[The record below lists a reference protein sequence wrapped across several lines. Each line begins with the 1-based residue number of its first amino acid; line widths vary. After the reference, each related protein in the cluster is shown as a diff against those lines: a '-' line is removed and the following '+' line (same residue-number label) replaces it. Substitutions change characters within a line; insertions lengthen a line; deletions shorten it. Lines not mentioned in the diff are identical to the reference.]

1 MEVIT
6 KNNYRNREETI
17 KNRIKIRFNNSF
29 NEEMNYV
36 FTNLKIKVKHNLNII
51 KNSNHFLFTK
61 AAVKDKIRLS
71 QVLV

>member
-29 NEEMNYV
+29 N
-36 FTNLKIKVKHNLNII
+36 
-51 KNSNHFLFTK
+51 
-61 AAVKDKIRLS
+61 
-71 QVLV
+71 